1 RIVGIEHGFQGVAH
15 MQAKGLVHIPG
26 FGSGLVLGGRLY
38 SGANCGA
45 GEVGMLPYKD
55 TIFEHYC
62 SGMFFERT
70 FDRSGKNV
78 YEKALKGDAEARNMY
93 ESFGLHMGH
102 ALKAVLYAYDP
113 QLIILGGAIR
123 KAYPYFKEA
132 MYAEMADFAYPKSL
146 DALEL
151 KISVLEHA
159 AVLGAAALPLDEQ
172 LVNNNSNL

>member
-1 RIVGIEHGFQGVAH
+1 MFKDGVFIGKHPHFPGPAVGSAVEPPAQHQ
-15 MQAKGLVHIPG
+15 PG
-26 FGSGLVLGGRLY
+26 
-38 SGANCGA
+38 
-45 GEVGMLPYKD
+45 
-55 TIFEHYC
+55 
-62 SGMFFERT
+62 
-70 FDRSGKNV
+70 
-78 YEKALKGDAEARNMY
+78 AEARNMY